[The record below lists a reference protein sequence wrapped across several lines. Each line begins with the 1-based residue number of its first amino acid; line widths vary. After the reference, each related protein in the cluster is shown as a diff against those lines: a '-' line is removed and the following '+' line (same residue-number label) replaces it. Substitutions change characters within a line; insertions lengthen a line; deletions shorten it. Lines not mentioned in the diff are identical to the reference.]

1 MKTVNALNIYLS
13 DKRKHLLIILNII
26 LVIFIILEVLVFKE
40 LSDLVSAEEGQAKRD
55 QLCRE
60 GKLGSYCY
68 KRR

>member
-40 LSDLVSAEEGQAKRD
+40 LSDLV
-55 QLCRE
+55 CRE